1 MLYFAHIARNI
12 VSRLGDYVASKNTMT
27 PSLSTIGQKALF
39 FNWPKFYRLKLHHV
53 FLWICYFNF
62 WAAVYKHQ
70 YTSMLFLFF
79 VIFVYFVFN
88 AGTFYSVVYYL
99 IPKYFNTHRYGPF
112 FITFIAT
119 VLGMSIGLA
128 ITLHLIFK
136 AHDNPYAYYYGPIFM
151 MSLSS
156 NATVLAGLGAVKLV
170 FDRMKNQRHMRT
182 IEHQRLESEL
192 QYLKAQVN
200 PHFLF
205 NAINSVYFLIKKDP
219 DKASETLI
227 KLSDLLRFQL
237 YDCSDEVI
245 AIEKELEYLQNYI
258 ALEKLRKGDKIK
270 VEYMPEGNLAGFQI
284 APFLLIPFLENAF
297 KFVSNNGNGLN
308 EIRFRLT
315 RTDDQLTAVFYNT
328 HDALPKG
335 PVGGI
340 GLKNVKRRLELLYP
354 NRHTL
359 DIEQTP
365 NTYTVTLTLTL

>member
-1 MLYFAHIARNI
+1 MGIQA
-12 VSRLGDYVASKNTMT
+12 
-27 PSLSTIGQKALF
+27 QKLFF
-39 FNWPKFYRLKLHHV
+39 FNWQKFYRLKLHHV
-53 FLWICYFNF
+53 LLWICYFNF

-112 FITFIAT
+112 FITFITT

-128 ITLHLIFK
+128 VTLHLIFK

-156 NATVLAGLGAVKLV
+156 NATILAGLGAVKLV

-182 IEHQRLESEL
+182 VEHQRLESEL

-270 VEYMPEGNLAGFQI
+270 VEYTPEGNLAGFQI

-315 RTDDQLTAVFYNT
+315 RTDDRLTAVFYNT

>member
-1 MLYFAHIARNI
+1 MGTA
-12 VSRLGDYVASKNTMT
+12 
-27 PSLSTIGQKALF
+27 GQKLF
-39 FNWPKFYRLKLHHV
+39 LFNWQKFYRLKFHHV
-53 FLWICYFNF
+53 LLWIGYFNF

-70 YTSMLFLFF
+70 YTSMLFLYF

-99 IPKYFNTHRYGPF
+99 IPKYFNTHRYGLF

-119 VLGMSIGLA
+119 VLGMSVGLA
-128 ITLHLIFK
+128 VTLHLIFK
-136 AHDNPYAYYYGPIFM
+136 AHDNPYANYYGPIFM

-156 NATVLAGLGAVKLV
+156 NGTVLAGLGAVKLF
-170 FDRMKNQRHMRT
+170 FDRINSQRRMRAV
-182 IEHQRLESEL
+182 EHQRLESEL

-237 YDCSDEVI
+237 YDCSDEEI

-270 VEYMPEGNLAGFQI
+270 VEYTPEGTLSGFQI

-297 KFVSNNGNGLN
+297 KFVSNNANGLN

-315 RTDDQLTAVFYNT
+315 RTDEGLMAVFYNT

-359 DIEQTP
+359 SIEQTP
-365 NTYTVTLTLTL
+365 TTYTVTLTLTL

>member
-1 MLYFAHIARNI
+1 ML
-12 VSRLGDYVASKNTMT
+12 LQKNTMT
-27 PSLSTIGQKALF
+27 APHLSLWQKL
-39 FNWPKFYRLKLHHV
+39 YRIKAHHV
-53 FLWICYFNF
+53 LLWVLYFIF

-70 YTSMLFLFF
+70 YTSMLFLLF
-79 VIFVYFVFN
+79 VISMYFIFN

-99 IPKYFNTHRYGPF
+99 IPKYFNTHRYGL
-112 FITFIAT
+112 FILTFIAT
-119 VLGMSIGLA
+119 ILLMSVGLA
-128 ITLHLIFK
+128 VTLHLIFK
-136 AHDNPYAYYYGPIFM
+136 AHDNPYAEFYGPIFM

-156 NATVLAGLGAVKLV
+156 NGTVLAALGAVKLFTDKV
-170 FDRMKNQRHMRT
+170 KGERHLRAV
-182 IEHQRLESEL
+182 EHQRLESEL

-237 YDCSDEVI
+237 YDCSDEKI

-270 VEYMPEGNLAGFQI
+270 VAYAPEGILSGFQI

-297 KFVSNNGNGLN
+297 KFVSNSNDKLN
-308 EIRFRLT
+308 EIRFKLS

-328 HDALPKG
+328 HDAQPKG

-359 DIEQTP
+359 HIDDTP
-365 NTYTVTLTLTL
+365 GTYTVTLTLTL

>member
-1 MLYFAHIARNI
+1 M
-12 VSRLGDYVASKNTMT
+12 GT
-27 PSLSTIGQKALF
+27 PGQKLF
-39 FNWPKFYRLKLHHV
+39 LFNWQKFYRLKLHHV
-53 FLWICYFNF
+53 LLWICYFNF

-70 YTSMLFLFF
+70 YTSMLFLYF
-79 VIFVYFVFN
+79 VISVYFVFN

-99 IPKYFNTHRYGPF
+99 IPKYFNTHRFGLF

-119 VLGMSIGLA
+119 VLGMSVGLA
-128 ITLHLIFK
+128 VTLHLIFK
-136 AHDNPYAYYYGPIFM
+136 SHDNPYASYYGPIFM

-156 NATVLAGLGAVKLV
+156 NGSVLAGLGAAKLF
-170 FDRMKNQRHMRT
+170 FDRMRNQRHMRAV
-182 IEHQRLESEL
+182 EHQRLETEL

-205 NAINSVYFLIKKDP
+205 NAINSVYFLIKRDP

-237 YDCSDEVI
+237 YDCSDEEI

-270 VEYMPEGNLAGFQI
+270 VEYTPEGNLTGFQI

-297 KFVSNNGNGLN
+297 KFVSNNSNHVN

-315 RTDDQLTAVFYNT
+315 RTDEQLTAVFYNT

-359 DIEQTP
+359 TIDQTP
-365 NTYTVTLTLTL
+365 TTYTVSLTLTL